1 MAAFTDRLGT
11 VEAEGNASRQGS
23 SGVEVVLPSDPATP
37 APLCPHGGSVSGLSL
52 AVGRLGAC
60 ISLQPLFPT
69 VCDA

>member
-1 MAAFTDRLGT
+1 MATLRDRLGDLET
-11 VEAEGNASRQGS
+11 KASSSRQGS

-52 AVGRLGAC
+52 AVGPLEAW
-60 ISLQPLFPT
+60 ITFQPLYPT